1 MECGYNEESGKHE
14 NGNIANILCWEGSHI
29 IHSIIGVITSILF
42 ISICLVVQLTFYEVK
57 ISIDNTDAK
66 TNSKADVFSLIVQ
79 LCLIIMYSFM
89 VPQMHLQWIVI
100 IFTFILSLFQFYIF
114 YDERPFYEDKIML
127 VNFLFVLNFNFLF
140 NK

>member
-1 MECGYNEESGKHE
+1 MECTTDETTGNVINE
-14 NGNIANILCWEGSHI
+14 NIANIPCFQGSHI
-29 IHSIIGVITSILF
+29 IHSIVAVITSILF

-89 VPQMHLQWIVI
+89 VSQPNLQWIVI

-114 YDERPFYEDKIML
+114 YDERPFYEDKIMT
-127 VNFLFVLNFNFLF
+127 V
-140 NK
+140 KI